1 MNRLQSQVQLHLSAV
16 RQNTEKLLT
25 KENSKE
31 SQQPPGYLKL
41 TPPQTHFQENLKNSS
56 SHPSNFNQNP
66 VEKTRFAKQSHFND
80 NDFRNSYPN
89 KRERRAGL
97 SASSPLSLD
106 FPHRL
111 FTPEHYE
118 ERYEYP
124 LVIWLHSQDSS
135 EYELDGVMPHLSLR
149 NYVAIAPRA
158 INASKR
164 SERKFC
170 WSELTSSAASAEALV
185 MQSIAHAISDLS
197 VSPSRVFLAGYGT
210 GGTLAQWIGL
220 RNSESI
226 AGVVSING
234 PFPQHYHSASQRH
247 HSASQ
252 RRVACKLPVMFI
264 HGGDSILCDA
274 DQTCNALKSAHREGL
289 SFNFVQ
295 FPCGDELNTAMTAIA
310 NQFIMK
316 IVNA

>member
-25 KENSKE
+25 KANVKE
-31 SQQPPGYLKL
+31 SQQPPSHAKL
-41 TPPQTHFQENLKNSS
+41 TASKNHPHENLNRI
-56 SHPSNFNQNP
+56 P
-66 VEKTRFAKQSHFND
+66 VEKTRLAKQSHFED
-80 NDFRNSYPN
+80 IGFRNSYPS
-89 KRERRAGL
+89 KKESRPGL

-118 ERYEYP
+118 DRYEYP

-158 INASKR
+158 MNISKR

-170 WSELTSSAASAEALV
+170 WSELASSAASAETLV

-234 PFPQHYHSASQRH
+234 PFPQHYHSDPQRQYTASQRH

-252 RRVACKLPVMFI
+252 RLVACKLPVMFI
-264 HGGDSILCDA
+264 HGGDSVLCDA

-289 SFNFVQ
+289 SYNFVQ